1 MVIVVVILR
10 GLLWRPW
17 EKLCRAYAGGKGHV
31 AERAGMAMQ
40 LYVVVAF
47 L

>member
-17 EKLCRAYAGGKGHV
+17 EKLCRAYAVGKGHV
-31 AERAGMAMQ
+31 AVGAGMAMQ